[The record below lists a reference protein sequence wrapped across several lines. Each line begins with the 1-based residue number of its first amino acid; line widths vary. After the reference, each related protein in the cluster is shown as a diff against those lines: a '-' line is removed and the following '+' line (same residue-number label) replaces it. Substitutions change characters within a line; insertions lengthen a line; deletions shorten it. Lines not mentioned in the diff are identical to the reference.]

1 MRAVA
6 ACDALGGAERRAIR
20 QYTNTRYAN
29 TRYAAMSRERD
40 AFEGSP
46 KCRAGL
52 GKPDV
57 NRAGASESVGFVE
70 SVGSC

>member
-1 MRAVA
+1 MRAVV

-20 QYTNTRYAN
+20 QYAIRD

-40 AFEGSP
+40 AIEGSP

-57 NRAGASESVGFVE
+57 NRAGASESMGFVE
-70 SVGSC
+70 SVGSCEPR